1 MWKKKQMWTHIFIY
15 NTVYQWADRKEEHTN
30 GFKNGFQ
37 DPGASKA
44 IFLQQKAW
52 IKDVAAI
59 SLLFSI
65 F

>member
-1 MWKKKQMWTHIFIY
+1 MWTHIFIY
-15 NTVYQWADRKEEHTN
+15 NAVYQWADNKEEHTN

-37 DPGASKA
+37 DPGASKV